1 MFGDKLKIILE
12 EKGLSQREFSKKC
25 GLTEVSVSR
34 YINNK
39 RIPRMDV
46 CKKIADVLDVNISIL
61 ISNDPINNTS
71 NDKLFIG
78 KSCTLYRDEKVH
90 ENIIILTSTQRITIL
105 EDDLIQ
111 FLNMNKKKRGFNQ

>member
-1 MFGDKLKIILE
+1 MFGERLNKILK

-25 GLTEVSVSR
+25 GLSEVSVSR

-39 RIPRMDV
+39 RVPKLDIS
-46 CKKIADVLDVNISIL
+46 KKIADVLNIDISVL
-61 ISNDPINNTS
+61 ISNDSINDTS

-78 KSCTLYRDEKVH
+78 KSCNIYRDEKIH
-90 ENIIILTSTQRITIL
+90 ENIIILTNTQRITIL

-111 FLNMNKKKRGFNQ
+111 FLNMNKN